1 MLANIKEI
9 TKMIED
15 ETRRGIDLW
24 GENHSRHEGYAVAK
38 EEMDEMESEYD
49 AVTSKMCRIWDKV
62 KSNTPQSEMVELLEE
77 CKTSM
82 IYMLAEGIQFA
93 AMINKM
99 IHFENK

>member
-62 KSNTPQSEMVELLEE
+62 KSNTPQIGCLPQACKPLMFCILLKAPPSHFVVCWRSEEAHV
-77 CKTSM
+77 
-82 IYMLAEGIQFA
+82 
-93 AMINKM
+93 
-99 IHFENK
+99 